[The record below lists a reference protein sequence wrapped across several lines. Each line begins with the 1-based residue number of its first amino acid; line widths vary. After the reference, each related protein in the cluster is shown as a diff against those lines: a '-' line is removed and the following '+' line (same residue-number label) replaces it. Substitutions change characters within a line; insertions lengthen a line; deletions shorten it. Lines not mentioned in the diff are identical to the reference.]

1 VLTLKILGA
10 LVALGFGIWLG
21 SPGEYRR
28 DLDEI
33 DEAMDR
39 ERPRRSAKRH
49 FTFLNAF
56 VSRKAPP
63 SARRR
68 HRGRRSPFSSD

>member
-1 VLTLKILGA
+1 MLTLKILGA
-10 LVALGFGIWLG
+10 LVALAFGIWLG

-28 DLDEI
+28 NLDEI
-33 DEAMDR
+33 DEAMER
-39 ERPRRSAKRH
+39 EGPRRTARRH

-56 VSRKAPP
+56 ISRKAPP

-68 HRGRRSPFSSD
+68 HRGRRSPFSSE